1 MRLPKWLLLQMT
13 KTEITCSKKEGGL
26 NHLLFFIVNPCKTDS
41 NGDRDIKVLPKCC
54 QNKISRQKKNHK

>member
-26 NHLLFFIVNPCKTDS
+26 NHLLF
-41 NGDRDIKVLPKCC
+41 LL
-54 QNKISRQKKNHK
+54 